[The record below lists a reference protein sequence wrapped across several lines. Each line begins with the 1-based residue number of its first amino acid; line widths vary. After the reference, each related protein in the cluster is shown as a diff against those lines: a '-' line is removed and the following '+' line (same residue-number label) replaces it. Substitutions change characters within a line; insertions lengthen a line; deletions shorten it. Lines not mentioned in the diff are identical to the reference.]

1 MGSAFV
7 TTCTGFFVILITLS
21 YSSSSHS
28 NRVGLV
34 SQSNNAVALK
44 IYEALSSKNNK
55 NILISP
61 ISLNYA
67 LTALTIGTEG
77 QSYDELT
84 NALNTPKDSDRLK
97 KAYKDFT
104 RNLSHDRN
112 LTIATKFFI
121 DNEFQV
127 KDAYR
132 QDISRYFGSTIG
144 KSDFKHN
151 PEPSR
156 LEINRWVED
165 NTNNRIKDMLPSGS
179 VDSNTVAFIVN
190 AVHFKSDWL
199 YPFDKALTRSG
210 PFHGLDRK
218 TDTQMM
224 TVTAHFDYK
233 SDDGLGVDIV
243 SLPYKGDYTMLLL
256 VPREKRG
263 ITDVEKRLV
272 QLRLNSNA
280 SLIDTLMTGMYK
292 REIELTMPKFTLDVK
307 TDMKDVLKEIGV
319 RSIFHQGG
327 LTKISDNPGL
337 VVGDVI
343 QKAYINV
350 DETSTEAAAA
360 TAVQIG
366 FYSLNNGAHVLKVDH
381 PFLFQIV
388 HTHSRMSVFSGR
400 IIVLE

>member
-1 MGSAFV
+1 MSSAFV

-84 NALNTPKDSDRLK
+84 NALNTPKDSDRVK

-272 QLRLNSNA
+272 QMRLNSNA

-319 RSIFHQGG
+319 RSIFYQGG

-360 TAVQIG
+360 TGGLVALTSISIP
-366 FYSLNNGAHVLKVDH
+366 YILNADH
-381 PFLFQIV
+381 PFIYSIV
-388 HTHSRMSVFSGR
+388 HSPSKGQYFIGR
-400 IIVLE
+400 LMEP